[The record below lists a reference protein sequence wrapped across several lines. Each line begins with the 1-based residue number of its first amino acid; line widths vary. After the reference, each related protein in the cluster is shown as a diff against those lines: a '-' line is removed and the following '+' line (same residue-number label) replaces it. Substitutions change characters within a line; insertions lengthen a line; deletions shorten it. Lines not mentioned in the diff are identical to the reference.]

1 MSALSIQP
9 AYPIFT
15 EKDGQPLEDGYIWI
29 GTANLDPQTNPINVY
44 WDAALTLPAAQPIR
58 TLAGYPANSG
68 TPARLYVN
76 SDYSIRVMN
85 KNGSVVYSA
94 PAATERYSGLVVNG
108 INAEDVIYDPP
119 FTSAV
124 QTNVEAKLAQ
134 IISVKDFGAV
144 GDGVT
149 DDTAAIQ
156 AALDSGATRVY
167 GPGGTYL
174 TGSLMI
180 PSSVELYGDGAATV
194 FKLKPAA
201 NATVIKNADQSGNNV
216 NITLRDIAIDGNK
229 ANNTAGSCVSFVK
242 VTGFKLQNVKA
253 YDSDD
258 HVFALTEVTRG
269 QILECS
275 GTGAAGATQVGLL
288 LGASFPSVTNAVD
301 VEVRGGYYASNGQD
315 GVLFEAGSNVR
326 IIGVTSN
333 SNGQTGIKVGS
344 TASRYIVAN
353 CYAEGN
359 ITGFK
364 SQQAG
369 NGEFVGNIA
378 YRNLQPG
385 FSVETTF
392 AGTVTGILFSS
403 NQAIENG
410 QSGVTGYGFQVYPSI
425 SGSTASRIVLIGNIA
440 RGQSR
445 GFSFQSVA
453 GATIE
458 DLMLL
463 NNYAEGNTVNFFE
476 SYSGTTNTVVR
487 SNNINGSGETSSSSA
502 PTDGLGQCYD
512 RLRFSYDNV
521 PAFSGVQQMNNAF
534 ANTRGYV
541 VAKEGFIKS
550 FAVRISEAVTANSIS
565 VQLQRNGVTVASF
578 NLLFDDATLFKRKQ
592 ENYNIATYAVAAG
605 DVLTAT
611 VQGNGALTP
620 TTIDVEAVIEVGY

>member
-1 MSALSIQP
+1 MPIKLANNASGTLATAISASDTGI
-9 AYPIFT
+9 
-15 EKDGQPLEDGYIWI
+15 
-29 GTANLDPQTNPINVY
+29 
-44 WDAALTLPAAQPIR
+44 ALTTGDGAEFPALAAGEYFYLTLTAPSGAFEIVKATARVGDAVTVVRAQEGTTAIGFPVGSR
-58 TLAGYPANSG
+58 AELKVTAQSVEDYVEQYAELGTY
-68 TPARLYVN
+68 TPAGVN
-76 SDYSIRVMN
+76 A
-85 KNGSVVYSA
+85 VVR
-94 PAATERYSGLVVNG
+94 T
-108 INAEDVIYDPP
+108 
-119 FTSAV
+119 
-124 QTNVEAKLAQ
+124 VETKLRETV
-134 IISVKDFGAV
+134 SVKDFGAV
-144 GDGVT
+144 GDGVA

-174 TGSLMI
+174 TGSLTI
-180 PSSVELYGDGAATV
+180 PSNVELYGDGAATV

-201 NATVIKNADQSGNNV
+201 NATVIRNSNQSGGNV

-269 QILECS
+269 QVLECS
-275 GTGAAGATQVGLL
+275 ATGAAGATMVGLL
-288 LGASFPSVTNAVD
+288 LGASYPSTTNAVD
-301 VEVRGGYYASNGQD
+301 VEVRGGYYANNGQD

-326 IIGVTSN
+326 IIGVTAN
-333 SNGQTGIKVGS
+333 SNGQTGVKIGS

-353 CYAEGN
+353 CYTEGN

-364 SQQAG
+364 SQQAS

-385 FSVETTF
+385 FSVETSF
-392 AGTVTGILFSS
+392 AGTVTGILIAN

-410 QSGVTGYGFQVYPSI
+410 QGISAQYGFQVYPSI
-425 SGSTASRIVLIGNIA
+425 SGATASRIVLIGNIS
-440 RGQSR
+440 RGHSR

-463 NNYAEGNTVNFFE
+463 NNYAENNTVNFFE

-487 SNNINGSGETSSSSA
+487 SNNINGRGEASSSSA
-502 PTDGLGQCYD
+502 VTDGLGQSYD
-512 RLRFSYDNV
+512 RLRFSYDDV
-521 PAFSGVQQMNNAF
+521 AAFSGVQQMQNAF

-550 FAVRISEAVTANSIS
+550 FAARISEAVTANSII
-565 VQLQRNGVTVASF
+565 VRLQRNGVDLGDF
-578 NLLFDDATLFKRKQ
+578 NLIFDGATLFKRDQ

-605 DVLTAT
+605 DVLTAS